1 MLELEPVRK
10 NNPPGPAFPALVMQS
25 ATTTA
30 APLPPGSSWGG
41 KRDYSGVLEYWHMV
55 RRHQNAVIILT
66 ILGGIFGFCQ
76 TLSEPRI
83 YQAHA
88 TVEIQSLN
96 DNFLNMKELSPLD
109 REGSMSSDSD
119 IQTQVRIL
127 QSNKL
132 IRRVV
137 AKMSQTP
144 PTEPLPLPDRLSVWR
159 KALGISPPS
168 NKELWE
174 QALGSASGGIRVRA
188 SGVTRIV
195 DLTCDSTSGQVAADF
210 VNTLASEYIEQNL
223 ETRFNSTEHTGDWLK
238 GQLNDLRGKLEK
250 SQDELQHYVA
260 AQNLVVTSEKNNVSE
275 SKLADLQ
282 RELSTA
288 QSDRVAKQ
296 STWEIASSSPSDS
309 LPAILDDSGLQDSQK
324 AVQDL
329 RRNLAQLRVTYTPNH
344 PEVRRVEAQLAV
356 LEAPLIK
363 QRDSIL
369 RRIRNEYD
377 AAARRE
383 ALLTGFYDAQ
393 AHQVSGETAGMD
405 RYNFLKR
412 EVDATRTLYDSILQ
426 KMKEASISSALRAS
440 NINIVDRADVPGGPY
455 KPDVFRSALSGL
467 LTGLVLG
474 IAYAVSRERAD
485 RTLQDPGD
493 AEHYLR
499 IPELG
504 VIPMGK
510 LDEPLTVRPGEAS
523 AADIAIHGSA
533 PTAGVELITHN
544 SRTSLVAEA
553 FRTTL
558 TSILFSGGV
567 VERSR
572 ILVVTSASPKEGKT
586 TVTCNLSIALAEVQ
600 DRVLLIDCDMRRP
613 RLHTVFK
620 VENGPGL
627 SDLLSMREP
636 LQWRDIEGL
645 FQPSGVPSLSLMTSG
660 TARYKVTTLLYSQ
673 RLPELIQ
680 LLRTR
685 FNTVVFDTP
694 PMVNIA
700 DARLVGRYSDGVVLV
715 VRSAYTTRDAALLA
729 KQRLNEDGSPLLG
742 LIMNGWNPNVPGYSY
757 YRNYYAGY
765 NHYYGPDSPNFV
777 AGEKTKTSRFKKRK
791 KSA

>member
-1 MLELEPVRK
+1 MLELEPIRK
-10 NNPPGPAFPALVMQS
+10 NLQQGSLLPALVQPS
-25 ATTTA
+25 ASA
-30 APLPPGSSWGG
+30 ASLPPGTSWGG

-55 RRHQNAVIILT
+55 RRHQTAVIAAAAIGA
-66 ILGGIFGFCQ
+66 IVGFCQ

-83 YQAHA
+83 FQARA

-96 DNFLNMKELSPLD
+96 DNFLNMKELNPVD
-109 REGSMSSDSD
+109 REGSMSTDSD

-144 PTEPLPLPDRLSVWR
+144 PTEPLPLTDRLSAWR
-159 KALGISPPS
+159 RALGIAPPT
-168 NKELWE
+168 NKQLWE
-174 QALGSASGGIRVRA
+174 QALGSAAGGVRVRA
-188 SGVTRIV
+188 TGLTRIV
-195 DLTCDSTSGQVAADF
+195 DLTCDSTSPQVAADF

-238 GQLNDLRGKLEK
+238 NQLNDLRGKLEK
-250 SQDELQHYVA
+250 SQDEMQHYV
-260 AQNLVVTSEKNNVSE
+260 QDQGLLVTSEKNNVSE

-282 RELSTA
+282 RELSQA

-296 STWEIASSSPSDS
+296 STWEIASSSPTDS
-309 LPAILDDSGLQDSQK
+309 LPAILDDTSLQESQK

-344 PEVRRVEAQLAV
+344 AEVRRVEAQIAS
-356 LEAPLIK
+356 LEAPLTK

-383 ALLTGFYDAQ
+383 ALLTSFYDAQ

-426 KMKEASISSALRAS
+426 KMKEASIASALRAS

-455 KPDVFRSALSGL
+455 KPDVARSTLAAM

-474 IAYAVSRERAD
+474 IAYAVARERAD

-493 AEHYLR
+493 AEHYLK

-504 VIPMGK
+504 VIPLGK
-510 LDEPLTVRPGEAS
+510 IDEPLTVRPIETAES
-523 AADIAIHGSA
+523 VAVNGSA

-544 SRTSLVAEA
+544 SRTSMVAEA

-572 ILVVTSASPKEGKT
+572 VLVVTSASPKEGKT

-600 DRVLLIDCDMRRP
+600 NRVLLIDCDMRRP

-627 SDLLSMREP
+627 SDLLAQREP
-636 LQWRDIEGL
+636 LQWSDIEGL
-645 FQPSGVPSLSLMTSG
+645 FHPTGIPSLSLMTSG
-660 TARYKVTTLLYSQ
+660 TTRYKVTTLLYSV

-685 FNTVVFDTP
+685 FDTVVFDTP

-700 DARLVGRYSDGVVLV
+700 DARLVARFSDGVVMV

-729 KQRLNEDGSPLLG
+729 KQRLNDDGSPLLG

-765 NHYYGPDSPNFV
+765 NHYYGPESPNFV
-777 AGEKTKTSRFKKRK
+777 EGEKSKNGRTRKRK
-791 KSA
+791 QSA